1 MTNIYLRGAA
11 FHITV
16 QEDDDTVEARLEEAF
31 NAGRR
36 FVYFQDFRDV
46 TVRVRERDVS
56 AFWPTIDEEA
66 PQIEQ
71 EPRQIEAPVE
81 PTEEQPVSA

>member
-16 QEDDDTVEARLEEAF
+16 QEDVDTVEAKLKACST
-31 NAGRR
+31 GDS
-36 FVYFQDFRDV
+36 FVYFEDYRDV